1 MTSAWACGI
10 LGCGEGFESV
20 EDLLDHQVSEH
31 GRCTCAV
38 CGESHPEGFLAIRH
52 AFGEHTRAEYVRAY
66 DASSDDIRQREH
78 VVDLIEER
86 VDVESVLKGL
96 GVDAEDPAVSASD

>member
-38 CGESHPEGFLAIRH
+38 CGESHP
-52 AFGEHTRAEYVRAY
+52 
-66 DASSDDIRQREH
+66 
-78 VVDLIEER
+78 
-86 VDVESVLKGL
+86 
-96 GVDAEDPAVSASD
+96 